1 MELFIYSIFL
11 QWKRDFRN
19 KNVLVIY
26 YIIPIL
32 FWAFMGA
39 IFSSIMPEM
48 KAILIQVLTVMAI
61 TTGALLGVP
70 VNLVEMYSKN
80 IKKAYVASNIPLW
93 IGIASNFLSAMIHL
107 SIVSII
113 IFILTPIAFKGT
125 LPSNLNIYIASLLM
139 LMITSI
145 SIGTILGIYVTDQ
158 SKLTI
163 YSQMVY
169 LPSLMLSGIMF
180 DSSLLPK
187 AFVFVGK
194 LFPATWG
201 FKGMNSIN
209 FSFEF
214 FIPQLI
220 ILLISFVLIGIRL
233 NNIVKE

>member
-1 MELFIYSIFL
+1 M
-11 QWKRDFRN
+11 
-19 KNVLVIY
+19 
-26 YIIPIL
+26 L

-39 IFSSIMPEM
+39 VFSSITPEM
-48 KAILIQVLTVMAI
+48 KEMLIQVLTVMAI

-70 VNLVEMYSKN
+70 VNLVEMYSKD

-93 IGIASNFLSAMIHL
+93 IGIASNFISALIHL

-113 IFILTPIAFKGT
+113 IFILTPLAFDGT
-125 LPSNLNIYIASLLM
+125 IPNNISIYIAYLLI
-139 LMITSI
+139 LVITSI

-194 LFPATWG
+194 FFPATWG
-201 FKGMNSIN
+201 FKGMNSLE
-209 FSFEF
+209 FLFELF
-214 FIPQLI
+214 LPQLI
-220 ILLISFVLIGIRL
+220 ILFIAFILIVIRL
-233 NNIVKE
+233 NSIVKE